1 MSIFCLDLDGTI
13 FDSIDGIYES
23 LNYSLIKN
31 SLHKVKKN
39 ILRTMIGPPL
49 ESYLEKLLLRTLN
62 MEKKFDILNDFRSHH
77 DSKGYKSYK
86 IYPDVKEI
94 LQKIKNSSDNKV
106 FAVTNKPYKISKKAL
121 IYFGLYKFFD
131 DIFSSDGNSNNC
143 HKWSKAINRNKSNY
157 LRLIDSNY
165 VGTKFYT
172 GDTESDYLAT
182 LGNSFKFV
190 YAKYGYGKSFILNKD
205 SLVLE
210 SFNEFKKYI

>member
-13 FDSIDGIYES
+13 FDSLDGIYES

-31 SLHKVKKN
+31 NLHEVKKK

-49 ESYLEKLLLRTLN
+49 ESYLEKLLLTTLN
-62 MEKKFDILNDFRSHH
+62 KEKKFDILNDFRSHH
-77 DSKGYKSYK
+77 DSKGYKFYK
-86 IYPDVKEI
+86 LYPNVRAI
-94 LQKIKNSSDNKV
+94 LQKIKKSSKNKV
-106 FAVTNKPYKISKKAL
+106 FIVTNKPYKISKKAL
-121 IYFGLYKFFD
+121 LYFGLYNFFD
-131 DIFSSDGNSNNC
+131 DIFTSDGNTDNC
-143 HKWSKAINRNKSNY
+143 IKWSKSIDRNKSNY
-157 LRLIDSNY
+157 LSFIDDNY
-165 VGTKFYT
+165 GGTKFYT